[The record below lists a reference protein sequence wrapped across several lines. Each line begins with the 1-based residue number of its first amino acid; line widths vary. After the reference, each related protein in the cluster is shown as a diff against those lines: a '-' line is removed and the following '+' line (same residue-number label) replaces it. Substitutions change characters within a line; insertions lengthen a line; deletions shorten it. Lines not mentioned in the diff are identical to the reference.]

1 MVGGDDGFAHRQAQA
16 HARRG
21 GFAFAASE
29 FLEDPAFG
37 ASGHAGAIVADRD
50 AQFLVLHG
58 RAQLDGAASRRVLGR
73 VFQQVAE
80 HALDQ
85 HAVAFHQR
93 QLGQAGHRHLVRGQW
108 FAHGRQRRAHQFLY
122 RLPFQP
128 QRRVAALQPGHVQQV
143 GHQRMHALGLVAHRA
158 DGVLHIG
165 RQHGLL
171 ACQRVGHADQ
181 AGQRR
186 AQVVR
191 HRGKQ
196 RVAQLLGFHADQR
209 LLRHLDIMQ
218 ALERDGD
225 QRGVGFDLTPRFGI
239 GEQAAARR
247 GQRQDAAGAHGAFSG
262 R

>member
-1 MVGGDDGFAHRQAQA
+1 MASHTRPRPTPGVADSRSPRVNFWKIRRSAPAP
-16 HARRG
+16 RRG
-21 GFAFAASE
+21 HCRRPRCAVPC
-29 FLEDPAFG
+29 PAR
-37 ASGHAGAIVADRD
+37 SRPAGWRCRPACT
-50 AQFLVLHG
+50 
-58 RAQLDGAASRRVLGR
+58 GR

-128 QRRVAALQPGHVQQV
+128 QRRVAALQPGHVQWLATSAC
-143 GHQRMHALGLVAHRA
+143 MLGLVAHRA

-165 RQHGLL
+165 RQRGLL